1 MNDYE
6 NGIIYF
12 YFFEAKSYQSVTVQL
27 FNFPDP
33 SAFRIRKSE
42 NETEIFDVIRKK
54 FVRFT
59 PEEWVRQHLLKFL
72 VEKNFPASLIAVEKE
87 LIVAGI
93 KKRTDVVV
101 YSNQA
106 EPLLIAECKS
116 PDVPIDQNAFDQAAR
131 YNLSLTVPCFL
142 LTNGLTHF
150 CCRMNSAEKKYEF
163 LEEIPAYSEL
173 VLAKSTIK
181 V

>member
-1 MNDYE
+1 MH
-6 NGIIYF
+6 
-12 YFFEAKSYQSVTVQL
+12 L
-27 FNFPDP
+27 FSFPAP
-33 SAFRIRKSE
+33 SALRTRNS
-42 NETEIFDVIRKK
+42 NSGTEIFDIIRKK

-72 VEKNFPASLIAVEKE
+72 IEKNFPASLIAVEKE

-93 KKRTDVVV
+93 RKRTDVVV
-101 YSNQA
+101 YSTLA

-116 PDVPIDQNAFDQAAR
+116 PDVPLEQSTFDQAAR
-131 YNLSLTVPCFL
+131 YNLTLAVPYFL

-163 LEEIPAYSEL
+163 LEKMPEYSEL
-173 VLAKSTIK
+173 VLARSTTK